1 MYMVFMRVV
10 LLEERSIFLHG
21 LYVRVTCLYSGL
33 EPETVYEMR
42 VRALTINGSGPWSFW
57 LQARTNPRGKFVS
70 MDEYTGF

>member
-1 MYMVFMRVV
+1 
-10 LLEERSIFLHG
+10 
-21 LYVRVTCLYSGL
+21 
-33 EPETVYEMR
+33 MR